1 MFLSP
6 LGGGGGSRPSLI
18 FSCFSFSTSRL
29 LCVRIFFLSF
39 FVNMMGAIGA
49 SLGSAE
55 QSNNIYYL
63 SIDHVSNMMNV
74 FN

>member
-1 MFLSP
+1 MFLLP
-6 LGGGGGSRPSLI
+6 LGGGGGSSPSRI

-55 QSNNIYYL
+55 QTKQQPIVQ
-63 SIDHVSNMMNV
+63 VSNMIYV
-74 FN
+74 FM